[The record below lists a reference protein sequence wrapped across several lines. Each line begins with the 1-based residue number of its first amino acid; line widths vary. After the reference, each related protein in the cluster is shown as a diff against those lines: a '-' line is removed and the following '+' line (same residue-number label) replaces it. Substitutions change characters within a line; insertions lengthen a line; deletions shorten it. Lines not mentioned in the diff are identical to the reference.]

1 MIRPRVLLVLVCG
14 LAGLTAVVLGSAIV
28 QAEEPVQK
36 VVRVGFVDP
45 QSRSTSSLRYPA
57 VFWEHLREL
66 GYVEGQNMV
75 IESRWADARLD
86 RLPALMAEVIGQKV
100 DVLVTFGTPAALAA
114 RNATSTIPIVVA
126 AMGDPVATGLAA
138 SLARPGGN
146 LTGLSMGYAEGTAGK
161 WLEILKEAVPRL
173 STVALVMNTA
183 NPLEQQLERELAT
196 VAAAQHLKLQV
207 IDGRESE
214 ALERAFELARRKA
227 QGVLV
232 LADPVTNTHRKQIIA
247 LAARV
252 RLPTLYAMTAS
263 VDDGGLMAYGPNVAV
278 MFRRAA
284 ELVDKILK
292 GARPADLPIEQPT
305 QYQLRVNLKTARV
318 LRLTFPE
325 SILVRADEVI
335 R

>member
-1 MIRPRVLLVLVCG
+1 MTRRIVLLA
-14 LAGLTAVVLGSAIV
+14 LALSFASGIALLGPSV
-28 QAEEPVQK
+28 SRGAEPAQR
-36 VVRVGFVDP
+36 VVRLGFVSP
-45 QSRSTSSLRYPA
+45 ASPST
-57 VFWEHLREL
+57 VVGVTQFWERLREL
-66 GYVEGQNMV
+66 GYVEGQNLV
-75 IESRWADARLD
+75 IEARWAEARLD
-86 RLPALMAEVIGQKV
+86 RLPALMAEVIGRKV
-100 DVLVTFGTPAALAA
+100 DVLITYSTPAALAA
-114 RNATSTIPIVVA
+114 RNATSTIPIVVG

-161 WLEILKEAVPRL
+161 WLEMLKEVVPRL
-173 STVALVMNTA
+173 STVAVVMNTA
-183 NPLEQQLERELAT
+183 NPLEQHLESELET

-214 ALERAFELARRKA
+214 ALVRGFELARRKA
-227 QGVLV
+227 QAVLV

-252 RLPTLYAMTAS
+252 RLPALYALTDS
-263 VDDGGLMAYGPNVAV
+263 VGDGGLMAYGPDVAV

-305 QYQLRVNLKTARV
+305 QYELVVNLKTARA
-318 LRLTFPE
+318 LGLIISQ
-325 SILVRADEVI
+325 SILLRADEVI

>member
-1 MIRPRVLLVLVCG
+1 MTRRIVLLA
-14 LAGLTAVVLGSAIV
+14 LALSFASGIALLGPSV
-28 QAEEPVQK
+28 SRGAEPAQR
-36 VVRVGFVDP
+36 VVRLGFVSP
-45 QSRSTSSLRYPA
+45 ASPST
-57 VFWEHLREL
+57 VVGVTQFWERLREL
-66 GYVEGQNMV
+66 GYVEGQNLV
-75 IESRWADARLD
+75 IEARWAEARLD
-86 RLPALMAEVIGQKV
+86 RLPALMAEVIGRKV
-100 DVLVTFGTPAALAA
+100 DVLITYSTPAALAA
-114 RNATSTIPIVVA
+114 RNATSTIPIVVG

-161 WLEILKEAVPRL
+161 WLEMLKEAVPRL
-173 STVALVMNTA
+173 STVAVVMNTA
-183 NPLEQQLERELAT
+183 NPLEQHLESELET

-214 ALERAFELARRKA
+214 ALVRGFELARRKA
-227 QGVLV
+227 QAVLV

-252 RLPTLYAMTAS
+252 RLPALYALTDS
-263 VDDGGLMAYGPNVAV
+263 VGDGGLMAYGPDVAV

-305 QYQLRVNLKTARV
+305 QYELVVNLKTARA
-318 LRLTFPE
+318 LGLIISQ
-325 SILVRADEVI
+325 SILLRADEVI